1 MPGPPASSPLPM
13 PLLLLLLLTV
23 GSARA
28 APLPQTGAGDAPVVE
43 VPSLFVILSVCSLMV
58 LIVLIAN
65 CVSCCK
71 DPEIDFKE
79 FEDNF
84 DDEID
89 FTPPA
94 EDTPSVQSPAEV
106 FTLSVPNISLPAPSQ
121 FQSSVGLKS
130 QVARHSLNYIQEIG
144 NGWFGKVLL
153 GETYTGTSVTRVI
166 VKELKVSAS
175 PKEQDTFLN
184 SGEPYYILQHPNVLQ
199 CVGQCVEAIP
209 YLLVFEFCDLGDL
222 KAYLHNEQEHVRS
235 ESQTMLLQRMACEIA
250 AGLAAMHKLHFL
262 HSDLALRNC
271 YLTSDLNVKVG
282 DYGIGFSR
290 YKEDYIETDDKKIFP
305 LRWTAPELVTSF
317 QDRLL
322 TADQTKYSNIW
333 SLGVTLWEL
342 FNNAAQPYANLSD
355 LDVLNQVIR
364 ERDMKL
370 PKPQLEL
377 PYSERW
383 YEVLQFCWLSPDK
396 RPAAEDVHRL
406 LTYLRMQSQ
415 RDSEVDFE
423 QQWTALKPNAN
434 SRDPSSSAAFPILD
448 HFARDRLGR
457 EMEEVLT
464 VTETSQGLSFEY
476 VWEAAKHD
484 HFDEQGRGHPD
495 EALSYS
501 SMFFPVEVFENSLS
515 DPGPGKQDGSGQ
527 EGPLRAPG
535 VVPVFDAHNLSV
547 GSDYYIQLEE
557 KSSSSL
563 GLEYPPALL
572 TTEVDNPEKGG
583 TDAPHLTAFKTL
595 VSEEPSAEEDFF
607 QSSARPK
614 EANSAEDSHAAS
626 IPGSPFNIFSDL
638 DKADDLPSHQKIFDL
653 MELNGVQADFKPAI
667 LSPSL
672 DGPKDTCQSE
682 REKPHD
688 QDPLCFPESPVH
700 QDCFDP
706 LSVQELS
713 ENFLFLQEK
722 NLLKGSLPGKGR
734 VNDLQTELKDA
745 GFISEML
752 ESPRRGSVS
761 SGLEL
766 LEHTLDFPSSQENM
780 SGQNKGTGGTP
791 QGATSPQASPL
802 TEGSPNGPPD
812 SVLKSGETKPFTG
825 VSVPENSVCLDLSP
839 DPVTGPV
846 EIPAADAKAPDG
858 GDGPPEVTCQ
868 SKEALNPTKRDPI
881 LENEITAQG
890 SMETCLPE
898 SGQDLQ
904 NQPFSEDPLSGSIL
918 EKNSEAVETLNQ
930 LNYKAAPKDAAL
942 ASALSSDSTSQD
954 SLLEDSLSTP
964 IPTSE
969 QSVETPDSLDSVDV
983 HAALLESLGSHTP
996 QKLLPPDK
1004 PADSGYETEN
1014 LESPEWT
1021 LHPAPEGTADS
1032 DTAAAGDS
1040 SHSSLPPN
1048 PVIVI
1053 SDAGDGHR
1061 GAEGPPQSFSLG
1073 TQSSYRDSAY
1083 FSDNDSEPDKK
1094 PEEAPGTSASAL
1106 VLVKDQ
1112 LPPEPV
1118 APEDSPDDVREGC
1131 LEASQSKPE
1140 QSPAS
1145 ALQNSCHSELQETLQ
1160 PTPADQSPAS
1170 ALQNSCHSE
1179 LQETLQ
1185 PTPADQSPASALQN
1199 SCHSEL
1205 QEMLQPTPADQS
1217 PASALQNSCHSE
1229 LQETLQPTPAD
1240 QSPASALQN
1249 SCHSELQETLQP
1261 TPADQSPASALQN
1274 SCHSELQE
1282 TLQPTPADQSPAS
1295 ALQNSCHSELQE
1307 TLQPT
1312 PAGASR
1318 ETYPVDDEAR
1328 GPLGLLNSEFS
1339 SCDDLETQEDRP
1351 CTLASTGTNTNELLA
1366 YTGSTLDKSLPSHFE
1381 GPKLKEPDI
1390 EGKYLGKLCVSGM
1403 LDLSEDGMDA
1413 DEEDENSDD
1422 SDEDL
1427 RAFNLHSLSSESE
1440 DDMEHPVPIIVS
1452 NDDGRHLRSL
1462 LKPSAAAAIEQLPD
1476 DWKKEKKA
1484 VTFFDDVTVYLFDQ
1498 ETPTKELGHC
1508 GGEAHGPGPSSPAA
1522 STGSPYLS
1530 RCMNSESSTDEEGG
1544 GFEWDDDFSPDPFM
1558 SKTTSLLGSKP
1569 SLQTSKY
1576 FSPPPPARSSEQS
1589 WPHVSPCSRFS
1600 ISPANI
1606 ASFSLTHLTDS
1617 DIEQG
1622 GSSEDGDKD

>member
-1 MPGPPASSPLPM
+1 M
-13 PLLLLLLLTV
+13 
-23 GSARA
+23 
-28 APLPQTGAGDAPVVE
+28 VVE
-43 VPSLFVILSVCSLMV
+43 KRVLQCAGEAPTTEVPVSFVILSVCSLMI

-121 FQSSVGLKS
+121 FQPSVEGLKS

-153 GETYTGTSVTRVI
+153 GEIYTGTSVARVI
-166 VKELKVSAS
+166 VKELKASAS
-175 PKEQDTFLN
+175 PKEQDVFLKN
-184 SGEPYYILQHPNVLQ
+184 GEPYYILQHPNILQ

-222 KAYLHNEQEHVRS
+222 KAYLRNEQEHLRGD
-235 ESQTMLLQRMACEIA
+235 SQTMLLQRMACEIA

-271 YLTSDLNVKVG
+271 FLTSDLNVKVG

-290 YKEDYIETDDKKIFP
+290 YKEDYIETDDKKVFP

-322 TADQTKYSNIW
+322 TAEQTKYSNIW

-342 FNNAAQPYANLSD
+342 FDNAAQPYANLSN

-364 ERDMKL
+364 EREMKL
-370 PKPQLEL
+370 PKPQLEQ
-377 PYSERW
+377 PYSDRW

-415 RDSEVDFE
+415 RDAEVDFE
-423 QQWTALKPNAN
+423 QQWNALKPNTS
-434 SRDPSSSAAFPILD
+434 SRDTSSNAAFPILD
-448 HFARDRLGR
+448 HFTRDRLGR

-484 HFDEQGRGHPD
+484 HFDEHGRGHPD

-501 SMFFPVEVFENSLS
+501 SIFFPVEVFESSLS
-515 DPGPGKQDGSGQ
+515 EPGPGKQDDSGQ
-527 EGPLRAPG
+527 EVPLRAPG

-557 KSSSSL
+557 KS
-563 GLEYPPALL
+563 GRNLELDYPPALL
-572 TTEVDNPEKGG
+572 TTEMDNPERVGAEASQFPALRNPEFEESS
-583 TDAPHLTAFKTL
+583 TD
-595 VSEEPSAEEDFF
+595 EDFF
-607 QSSARPK
+607 QSSTDPK
-614 EANSAEDSHAAS
+614 DPGLAEDLHVNSG
-626 IPGSPFNIFSDL
+626 PESPFNNIFNDI
-638 DKADDLPSHQKIFDL
+638 DKAEDLPSHQKIFDL
-653 MELNGVQADFKPAI
+653 MELNGVQTDFKPTT
-667 LSPSL
+667 LGSSLNDPSKSGIACHS
-672 DGPKDTCQSE
+672 DK
-682 REKPHD
+682 EKPRKLFDHE
-688 QDPLCFPESPVH
+688 PLCLSENLLH
-700 QDCFDP
+700 QDHFDP
-706 LSVQELS
+706 LNVQELT

-722 NLLKGSLPGKGR
+722 NLLKDSLSSKELIS
-734 VNDLQTELKDA
+734 DLQTELKNA
-745 GFISEML
+745 GFTDTVSEM
-752 ESPRRGSVS
+752 SPRNSIAT
-761 SGLEL
+761 EL
-766 LEHTLDFPSSQENM
+766 KLTEKTLGFPLSQENL
-780 SGQNKGTGGTP
+780 GTKGTDAGVTLKGDTLSTSLQSSPEAQVPPTSLTAEEALPDAPPGSLLKQEGTKP
-791 QGATSPQASPL
+791 TGLDVSTPEDLLCQDL
-802 TEGSPNGPPD
+802 NPD
-812 SVLKSGETKPFTG
+812 STPAE
-825 VSVPENSVCLDLSP
+825 
-839 DPVTGPV
+839 V
-846 EIPAADAKAPDG
+846 EIPSTNTRTCGVDSRPQDSMHPSQEVFRLTK
-858 GDGPPEVTCQ
+858 GD
-868 SKEALNPTKRDPI
+868 SI
-881 LENEITAQG
+881 LIDNVLANRG
-890 SMETCLPE
+890 STGNSLPE
-898 SGQDLQ
+898 LRQNLQ
-904 NQPFSEDPLSGSIL
+904 NKLLSEDCHGGSLL
-918 EKNSEAVETLNQ
+918 EKNLETVETLNQ
-930 LNYKAAPKDAAL
+930 LSYKDATKDTGL
-942 ASALSSDSTSQD
+942 VSALSSDSTSQD
-954 SLLEDSLSTP
+954 SLLDDSLSTP
-964 IPTSE
+964 NPTSE

-983 HAALLESLGSHTP
+983 HETLLESLGSHTP

-1021 LHPAPEGTADS
+1021 LHPAPEGTSDS
-1032 DTAAAGDS
+1032 DSAAVGDD

-1061 GAEGPPQSFSLG
+1061 GAEGSSQTFAPVS
-1073 TQSSYRDSAY
+1073 QSSYRDSAY

-1094 PEEAPGTSASAL
+1094 SEEVPGASTSALAL
-1106 VLVKDQ
+1106 AEGQSL
-1112 LPPEPV
+1112 PEPV
-1118 APEDSPDDVREGC
+1118 I
-1131 LEASQSKPE
+1131 PE
-1140 QSPAS
+1140 QSPGAKDS
-1145 ALQNSCHSELQETLQ
+1145 CPETQKSQPHQSCPSDRQNSSHLEVEEILESVQAEI
-1160 PTPADQSPAS
+1160 
-1170 ALQNSCHSE
+1170 
-1179 LQETLQ
+1179 
-1185 PTPADQSPASALQN
+1185 
-1199 SCHSEL
+1199 
-1205 QEMLQPTPADQS
+1205 
-1217 PASALQNSCHSE
+1217 
-1229 LQETLQPTPAD
+1229 
-1240 QSPASALQN
+1240 
-1249 SCHSELQETLQP
+1249 
-1261 TPADQSPASALQN
+1261 
-1274 SCHSELQE
+1274 
-1282 TLQPTPADQSPAS
+1282 
-1295 ALQNSCHSELQE
+1295 
-1307 TLQPT
+1307 
-1312 PAGASR
+1312 SR
-1318 ETYPVDDEAR
+1318 QTYPVEDEAR
-1328 GPLGLLNSEFS
+1328 SPLSLLNSELS
-1339 SCDDLETQEDRP
+1339 SDDFEMQEDRP
-1351 CTLASTGTNTNELLA
+1351 CNITSTGTNTNELLA
-1366 YTGSTLDKSLPSHFE
+1366 YANSSVDKSLSSHSE

-1390 EGKYLGKLCVSGM
+1390 EGKYLGKLAVSGM

-1440 DDMEHPVPIIVS
+1440 DDIEHPVPVILS
-1452 NDDGRHLRSL
+1452 NDEDSRHLRSL
-1462 LKPSAAAAIEQLPD
+1462 LKPSASVAIDQLPD

-1508 GGEAHGPGPSSPAA
+1508 GGEAHGPGPNSPAP
-1522 STGSPYLS
+1522 SSDSPYLS
-1530 RCMNSESSTDEEGG
+1530 RCINSESSTDEEGG
-1544 GFEWDDDFSPDPFM
+1544 GFEWDDDFSADPFM
-1558 SKTTSLLGSKP
+1558 SKTTSNLLGSKP

-1576 FSPPPPARSSEQS
+1576 FSPPPPARSTEQS

-1622 GSSEDGDKD
+1622 GSSEDGEKD

>member
-1 MPGPPASSPLPM
+1 MPGPPASPPSPVL
-13 PLLLLLLLTV
+13 LLLLLLLTA

-28 APLPQTGAGDAPVVE
+28 APLPQTGAGEAPVAE
-43 VPSLFVILSVCSLMV
+43 VPSLFVILSVCSLMI

-121 FQSSVGLKS
+121 FQPSVEGLKS

-144 NGWFGKVLL
+144 SGWFGKVLL
-153 GETYTGTSVTRVI
+153 GETYTGTSIARVI

-175 PKEQDTFLN
+175 PKEQDTFLKN
-184 SGEPYYILQHPNVLQ
+184 GEPYYILQHPNVLQ

-222 KAYLHNEQEHVRS
+222 KAYLRNEQEHVRGD
-235 ESQTMLLQRMACEIA
+235 SQTMLLQRMACEIA

-271 YLTSDLNVKVG
+271 FLTSDLNVKVG

-342 FNNAAQPYANLSD
+342 FSNAAQPYTNLSD
-355 LDVLNQVIR
+355 LDVLNHVIR
-364 ERDMKL
+364 ERDTKL
-370 PKPQLEL
+370 EMPQLEQ
-377 PYSERW
+377 PYSDRW

-423 QQWTALKPNAN
+423 QQWTALKPNTN
-434 SRDPSSSAAFPILD
+434 SRDTSSSAAFPILD

-501 SMFFPVEVFENSLS
+501 NMFFPVEVFESSLS
-515 DPGPGKQDGSGQ
+515 DPGPGKQDDSGQ
-527 EGPLRAPG
+527 EVPVRAPG

-557 KSSSSL
+557 KSSSNL
-563 GLEYPPALL
+563 GLDYPPALL
-572 TTEVDNPEKGG
+572 TTEVDNPERLGAE
-583 TDAPHLTAFKTL
+583 APHLMALKNL
-595 VSEEPSAEEDFF
+595 VSEEPSTDEDFF
-607 QSSARPK
+607 QSSAHPK
-614 EANSAEDSHAAS
+614 ELSSAEDSRAAS
-626 IPGSPFNIFSDL
+626 VPGSPFNIFSDL
-638 DKADDLPSHQKIFDL
+638 DKADDLPSHQKMFGL
-653 MELNGVQADFKPAI
+653 MELNGVQADFKPTT
-667 LSPSL
+667 LSSSL
-672 DGPKDTCQSE
+672 DDSKDTCQSNK
-682 REKPHD
+682 EKPHKLLD
-688 QDPLCFPESPVH
+688 QDPQCLSESLLH
-700 QDCFDP
+700 QDRFDP
-706 LSVQELS
+706 MSVQELS

-722 NLLKGSLPGKGR
+722 NLLKGSLPSKEQ
-734 VNDLQTELKDA
+734 VNDLQTELKNA
-745 GFISEML
+745 GFTSAL
-752 ESPRRGSVS
+752 LDSPQRDSVS
-761 SGLEL
+761 SELEFP
-766 LEHTLDFPSSQENM
+766 ENTLGFPLSQENM
-780 SGQNKGTGGTP
+780 SGENESTDVMP
-791 QGATSPQASPL
+791 QDGASPQASPEVQVPLASL
-802 TEGSPNGPPD
+802 TEEASSNVPPD
-812 SVLKSGETKPFTG
+812 SDLRPGETNSFIDDRL
-825 VSVPENSVCLDLSP
+825 PEDSICLDLSP
-839 DPVTGPV
+839 DSVVGTG
-846 EIPAADAKAPDG
+846 EIPAIDAKTLEG
-858 GDGPPEVTCQ
+858 GDGPSDIICQ
-868 SKEALNPTKRDPI
+868 SKEALNLTKRDPT
-881 LENEITAQG
+881 LLAGQG
-890 SMETCLPE
+890 SMGSIPE
-898 SGQDLQ
+898 SRLELQ
-904 NQPFSEDPLSGSIL
+904 NQPFSEDLLSGNLL

-930 LNYKAAPKDAAL
+930 RNCKAAPKGSAL

-983 HAALLESLGSHTP
+983 HEALLESLGSHTP

-1021 LHPAPEGTADS
+1021 LHPAPEDTADS

-1040 SHSSLPPN
+1040 GQSSLPPN

-1061 GAEGPPQSFSLG
+1061 AAEGPPQSFTPG

-1094 PEEAPGTSASAL
+1094 PEEVPGTSASAL
-1106 VLVKDQ
+1106 VLVKGQ
-1112 LPPEPV
+1112 SPPEPLV
-1118 APEDSPDDVREGC
+1118 PEESSDGRDSC
-1131 LEASQSKPE
+1131 LEALQSKPD
-1140 QSPAS
+1140 QSQVS
-1145 ALQNSCHSELQETLQ
+1145 ALQNSCHSESQETLQ
-1160 PTPADQSPAS
+1160 PTPAD
-1170 ALQNSCHSE
+1170 
-1179 LQETLQ
+1179 
-1185 PTPADQSPASALQN
+1185 
-1199 SCHSEL
+1199 
-1205 QEMLQPTPADQS
+1205 
-1217 PASALQNSCHSE
+1217 
-1229 LQETLQPTPAD
+1229 
-1240 QSPASALQN
+1240 
-1249 SCHSELQETLQP
+1249 
-1261 TPADQSPASALQN
+1261 
-1274 SCHSELQE
+1274 
-1282 TLQPTPADQSPAS
+1282 
-1295 ALQNSCHSELQE
+1295 
-1307 TLQPT
+1307 
-1312 PAGASR
+1312 ASR
-1318 ETYPVDDEAR
+1318 ETYPVDDEASS
-1328 GPLGLLNSEFS
+1328 PLNLLNSELS

-1351 CTLASTGTNTNELLA
+1351 CILASTGTNTNELLA
-1366 YTGSTLDKSLPSHFE
+1366 YTSSTLDKSLSSHFE

-1413 DEEDENSDD
+1413 DEEDENSED
-1422 SDEDL
+1422 SDEEL

-1440 DDMEHPVPIIVS
+1440 DDTEHPVPIIVS

-1462 LKPSAAAAIEQLPD
+1462 LKSSAAEPSEQPPD

-1508 GGEAHGPGPSSPAA
+1508 GEAHGPGPSSPAA
-1522 STGSPYLS
+1522 ASGSPYLG
-1530 RCMNSESSTDEEGG
+1530 RGMNSESSTDEEGG

-1576 FSPPPPARSSEQS
+1576 FSPPPPARSAEQS

-1622 GSSEDGDKD
+1622 GSSEDGEKD

>member
-1 MPGPPASSPLPM
+1 MPGPPASPPSPVL
-13 PLLLLLLLTV
+13 LLLLLLLTA

-28 APLPQTGAGDAPVVE
+28 APLPQTGAGEAPVAE
-43 VPSLFVILSVCSLMV
+43 VPSLFVILSVCSLMI

-121 FQSSVGLKS
+121 FQPSVEGLKS

-144 NGWFGKVLL
+144 SGWFGKVLL
-153 GETYTGTSVTRVI
+153 GETYTGTSIARVI

-175 PKEQDTFLN
+175 PKEQDTFLKN
-184 SGEPYYILQHPNVLQ
+184 GEPYYILQHPNVLQ

-222 KAYLHNEQEHVRS
+222 KAYLRNEQEHVRGD
-235 ESQTMLLQRMACEIA
+235 SQTMLLQRMACEIA

-271 YLTSDLNVKVG
+271 FLTSDLNVKVG

-342 FNNAAQPYANLSD
+342 FSNAAQPYTNFSD
-355 LDVLNQVIR
+355 LDVLNHVIR
-364 ERDMKL
+364 ERDTKL
-370 PKPQLEL
+370 EMPQLEQ
-377 PYSERW
+377 PYSDRW

-423 QQWTALKPNAN
+423 QQWTALKPNTN
-434 SRDPSSSAAFPILD
+434 SRDTSSSAAFPILD

-501 SMFFPVEVFENSLS
+501 NMFFPVEVFESSLS
-515 DPGPGKQDGSGQ
+515 DPGPGKQDDSGQ
-527 EGPLRAPG
+527 EVPVRAPG

-557 KSSSSL
+557 KSSSNL
-563 GLEYPPALL
+563 GLDYPPALL
-572 TTEVDNPEKGG
+572 TTEVDNPERLGAE
-583 TDAPHLTAFKTL
+583 APHLMALKNL
-595 VSEEPSAEEDFF
+595 VSEEPSTDEDFF
-607 QSSARPK
+607 QSSAHPK
-614 EANSAEDSHAAS
+614 ELSSAEDSRAAS
-626 IPGSPFNIFSDL
+626 VPGSPFNIFSDL
-638 DKADDLPSHQKIFDL
+638 DKADDLPSHQKMFGL
-653 MELNGVQADFKPAI
+653 MELNGVQADFKPTT
-667 LSPSL
+667 LSSSL
-672 DGPKDTCQSE
+672 DDSKDTCQSNK
-682 REKPHD
+682 EKPHKLLD
-688 QDPLCFPESPVH
+688 QDPQCLSESLLH
-700 QDCFDP
+700 QDRFDP
-706 LSVQELS
+706 MSVQELS

-722 NLLKGSLPGKGR
+722 NLLKGSLPSKEQ
-734 VNDLQTELKDA
+734 VNDLQTELKNA
-745 GFISEML
+745 GFTSAL
-752 ESPRRGSVS
+752 LDSPQRDSVS
-761 SGLEL
+761 SELEFP
-766 LEHTLDFPSSQENM
+766 ENTLGFPLSQENM
-780 SGQNKGTGGTP
+780 SGENESTDVMP
-791 QGATSPQASPL
+791 QDGASPQASPEVQVPLASL
-802 TEGSPNGPPD
+802 TEEASSNVPPD
-812 SVLKSGETKPFTG
+812 SDLRPGETNSFIDDRL
-825 VSVPENSVCLDLSP
+825 PEDSICLDLSP
-839 DPVTGPV
+839 DSVVGTG
-846 EIPAADAKAPDG
+846 EIPAIDAKTLEG
-858 GDGPPEVTCQ
+858 GDGPSDIICQ
-868 SKEALNPTKRDPI
+868 SKEALNLTKRDPT
-881 LENEITAQG
+881 LLAGQG
-890 SMETCLPE
+890 SMGSIPE
-898 SGQDLQ
+898 SRLELQ
-904 NQPFSEDPLSGSIL
+904 NQPFSEDLLSGNLL

-930 LNYKAAPKDAAL
+930 RNCKAAPKGSAL

-983 HAALLESLGSHTP
+983 HEALLESLGSHTP

-1021 LHPAPEGTADS
+1021 LHPAPEDTADS

-1040 SHSSLPPN
+1040 GQSSLPPN

-1061 GAEGPPQSFSLG
+1061 AAEGPPQSFTPG

-1094 PEEAPGTSASAL
+1094 PEEVPGTSASAL
-1106 VLVKDQ
+1106 VLVKGQ
-1112 LPPEPV
+1112 SPPEPLV
-1118 APEDSPDDVREGC
+1118 PEESSDGRDSC
-1131 LEASQSKPE
+1131 LEALQSKPD
-1140 QSPAS
+1140 QSQVS
-1145 ALQNSCHSELQETLQ
+1145 ALQNSCHSESQETLQ
-1160 PTPADQSPAS
+1160 PTPAD
-1170 ALQNSCHSE
+1170 
-1179 LQETLQ
+1179 
-1185 PTPADQSPASALQN
+1185 
-1199 SCHSEL
+1199 
-1205 QEMLQPTPADQS
+1205 
-1217 PASALQNSCHSE
+1217 
-1229 LQETLQPTPAD
+1229 
-1240 QSPASALQN
+1240 
-1249 SCHSELQETLQP
+1249 
-1261 TPADQSPASALQN
+1261 
-1274 SCHSELQE
+1274 
-1282 TLQPTPADQSPAS
+1282 
-1295 ALQNSCHSELQE
+1295 
-1307 TLQPT
+1307 
-1312 PAGASR
+1312 ASR
-1318 ETYPVDDEAR
+1318 ETYPVDDEASS
-1328 GPLGLLNSEFS
+1328 PLSLLNSELS

-1351 CTLASTGTNTNELLA
+1351 CILASTGTNTNELLA
-1366 YTGSTLDKSLPSHFE
+1366 YTSSTLDKSLSSHFE

-1413 DEEDENSDD
+1413 DEEDENSED
-1422 SDEDL
+1422 SDEEL

-1440 DDMEHPVPIIVS
+1440 DDTEHPVPIIVS

-1462 LKPSAAAAIEQLPD
+1462 LKSSAAEPSEQPPD

-1508 GGEAHGPGPSSPAA
+1508 GEAHGPGPSSPAA
-1522 STGSPYLS
+1522 ASGSPYLG
-1530 RCMNSESSTDEEGG
+1530 RGMNSESSTDEEGG

-1576 FSPPPPARSSEQS
+1576 FSPPPPARSAEQS

-1622 GSSEDGDKD
+1622 GSSEDGEKD

>member
-1 MPGPPASSPLPM
+1 MPGPPASPPSPVL
-13 PLLLLLLLTV
+13 LLLLLLLTA

-28 APLPQTGAGDAPVVE
+28 APLPQTGAGEAPVAE
-43 VPSLFVILSVCSLMV
+43 VPSLFVILSVCSLMI

-121 FQSSVGLKS
+121 FQPSVEGLKS

-144 NGWFGKVLL
+144 SGWFGKVLL
-153 GETYTGTSVTRVI
+153 GETYTGTSIARVI

-175 PKEQDTFLN
+175 PKEQDTFLKN
-184 SGEPYYILQHPNVLQ
+184 GEPYYILQHPNVLQ

-222 KAYLHNEQEHVRS
+222 KAYLRNEQEHVRGD
-235 ESQTMLLQRMACEIA
+235 SQTMLLQRMACEIA

-271 YLTSDLNVKVG
+271 FLTSDLNVKVG

-342 FNNAAQPYANLSD
+342 FSNAAQPYTNLSD
-355 LDVLNQVIR
+355 LDVLNHVIR
-364 ERDMKL
+364 ERDTKL
-370 PKPQLEL
+370 EMPQLEQ
-377 PYSERW
+377 PYSDRW

-423 QQWTALKPNAN
+423 QQWTALKPNTN
-434 SRDPSSSAAFPILD
+434 SRDTSSSAAFPILD

-484 HFDEQGRGHPD
+484 HFDEQGRGHPN

-501 SMFFPVEVFENSLS
+501 NMFFPVEVFESSLS
-515 DPGPGKQDGSGQ
+515 DPGPGKQDDSGQ
-527 EGPLRAPG
+527 EVPVRAPG

-557 KSSSSL
+557 KSSSNL
-563 GLEYPPALL
+563 GLDYPPALL
-572 TTEVDNPEKGG
+572 TTEVDNPERLGAE
-583 TDAPHLTAFKTL
+583 APHLMALKNL
-595 VSEEPSAEEDFF
+595 VSEEPSTDEDFF
-607 QSSARPK
+607 QSSAHPK
-614 EANSAEDSHAAS
+614 ELSSAEDSRAAS
-626 IPGSPFNIFSDL
+626 VPGSPFNIFSDL
-638 DKADDLPSHQKIFDL
+638 DKADDLPSHQKMFGL
-653 MELNGVQADFKPAI
+653 MELNGVQADFKPTT
-667 LSPSL
+667 LSSSL
-672 DGPKDTCQSE
+672 DDSKDTCQSNK
-682 REKPHD
+682 EKPHKLLD
-688 QDPLCFPESPVH
+688 QDPQCLSESLLH
-700 QDCFDP
+700 QDRFDP
-706 LSVQELS
+706 MSVQELS

-722 NLLKGSLPGKGR
+722 NLLKGSLPSKEQ
-734 VNDLQTELKDA
+734 VNDLQTELKNA
-745 GFISEML
+745 GFTSAL
-752 ESPRRGSVS
+752 LDSPQRDSVS
-761 SGLEL
+761 SELEFP
-766 LEHTLDFPSSQENM
+766 ENTLGFPLSQENM
-780 SGQNKGTGGTP
+780 SGENESTDVMP
-791 QGATSPQASPL
+791 QDGASPQASPEVQVPLASL
-802 TEGSPNGPPD
+802 TEEASSNVPPD
-812 SVLKSGETKPFTG
+812 SDLRPGETNSFIDDRL
-825 VSVPENSVCLDLSP
+825 PEDSICLDLSP
-839 DPVTGPV
+839 DSVVGTG
-846 EIPAADAKAPDG
+846 EIPAIDAKTLEG
-858 GDGPPEVTCQ
+858 GDGPSDIICQ
-868 SKEALNPTKRDPI
+868 SKEALNLTKRDPT
-881 LENEITAQG
+881 LLAGQG
-890 SMETCLPE
+890 SMGSIPE
-898 SGQDLQ
+898 SRLELQ
-904 NQPFSEDPLSGSIL
+904 NQPFSEDLLSGNLL

-930 LNYKAAPKDAAL
+930 RNCKAAPKGSAL

-983 HAALLESLGSHTP
+983 HEALLESLGSHTP

-1021 LHPAPEGTADS
+1021 LHPAPEDTADS

-1040 SHSSLPPN
+1040 GQSSLPPN

-1061 GAEGPPQSFSLG
+1061 AAEGPPQSFTPG

-1094 PEEAPGTSASAL
+1094 PEEVPGTSASAL
-1106 VLVKDQ
+1106 VLVKGQ
-1112 LPPEPV
+1112 SPPEPLV
-1118 APEDSPDDVREGC
+1118 PEESSDGRDSC
-1131 LEASQSKPE
+1131 LEALQSKPD
-1140 QSPAS
+1140 QSQVS
-1145 ALQNSCHSELQETLQ
+1145 ALQNSCHSESQETLQ
-1160 PTPADQSPAS
+1160 PTPAD
-1170 ALQNSCHSE
+1170 
-1179 LQETLQ
+1179 
-1185 PTPADQSPASALQN
+1185 
-1199 SCHSEL
+1199 
-1205 QEMLQPTPADQS
+1205 
-1217 PASALQNSCHSE
+1217 
-1229 LQETLQPTPAD
+1229 
-1240 QSPASALQN
+1240 
-1249 SCHSELQETLQP
+1249 
-1261 TPADQSPASALQN
+1261 
-1274 SCHSELQE
+1274 
-1282 TLQPTPADQSPAS
+1282 
-1295 ALQNSCHSELQE
+1295 
-1307 TLQPT
+1307 
-1312 PAGASR
+1312 ASR
-1318 ETYPVDDEAR
+1318 ETYPVDDEASS
-1328 GPLGLLNSEFS
+1328 PLSLLNSELS

-1351 CTLASTGTNTNELLA
+1351 CILASTGTNTNELLA
-1366 YTGSTLDKSLPSHFE
+1366 YTSSTLDKSLSSHFE

-1413 DEEDENSDD
+1413 DEEDENSED
-1422 SDEDL
+1422 SDEEL

-1440 DDMEHPVPIIVS
+1440 DDTEHPVPIIVS

-1462 LKPSAAAAIEQLPD
+1462 LKSSAAEPSEQPPD

-1508 GGEAHGPGPSSPAA
+1508 GEAHGPGPSSPAA
-1522 STGSPYLS
+1522 ASGSPYLG
-1530 RCMNSESSTDEEGG
+1530 RGMNSESSTDEEGG

-1576 FSPPPPARSSEQS
+1576 FSPPPPARSAEQS
-1589 WPHVSPCSRFS
+1589 WPHVSSCSRFS

-1622 GSSEDGDKD
+1622 GSSEDGEKD